1 MLLAACWH
9 FYPSSVASLGTS
21 TKCGGGG
28 SGEGKPQACLSLL
41 IWEAAEETCLGEG
54 KGKPAQLPCPGP
66 RSTPAEAGALISS
79 PSPSQ
84 CLRPP
89 AQPLQRA
96 SVQPRIP
103 PRLLD
108 VTTSPPGLAQRW
120 PWRSEIGT
128 AYPLLAPRTPP
139 GEEFQAPASWWELQR
154 IWVVSSS
161 VQSEIQI
168 LATLAFG
175 EDSRSGLQRTTFLL
189 CLHMVAVE
197 TGAGL
202 PSSSNKGH

>member
-1 MLLAACWH
+1 MWGWGERGGETPGLSLSAYLGGSRGNLPRRRERKAS
-9 FYPSSVASLGTS
+9 PASLFWPSVHT
-21 TKCGGGG
+21 CG
-28 SGEGKPQACLSLL
+28 SGCLDLFS
-41 IWEAAEETCLGEG
+41 A
-54 KGKPAQLPCPGP
+54 
-66 RSTPAEAGALISS
+66 
-79 PSPSQ
+79 PSQ

-103 PRLLD
+103 PHLLD
-108 VTTSPPGLAQRW
+108 VTTSPPGSAQRW
-120 PWRSEIGT
+120 PWRFETGT
-128 AYPLLAPRTPP
+128 AYPLLAPRTPT

-161 VQSEIQI
+161 VQSEIQM